1 MADVRKHG
9 LFGRAWRILTVGGLV
24 IGVGALFAKNEE
36 RIEAIGRPTAPPSAE
51 SLKEG
56 YEVKDINVRRTVYIL
71 AGMGAATALVVGIVF
86 VMIWR
91 FNINRQ
97 AAWSH
102 LTPQQTAAL
111 VPPAPRV
118 PRDPFAHLARVRA
131 REERLL
137 HSYGWVSADHSMAHI
152 PIDRA
157 MALVAGKSLDT
168 TP

>member
-1 MADVRKHG
+1 MADHGRHG
-9 LFGRAWRILTVGGLV
+9 LFGMAWRILTVGGLV
-24 IGVGALFAKNEE
+24 IGVGALFVKNEE
-36 RIEAIGRPTAPPSAE
+36 RISAIGRPTAPPSAE

-56 YEVKDINVRRTVYIL
+56 YEVKDINVRRTAYIL
-71 AGMGAATALVVGIVF
+71 AGMGAVTALVVGIVF
-86 VMIWR
+86 VMVWR
-91 FNINRQ
+91 FNVNRQ

-111 VPPAPRV
+111 VPPAPHV
-118 PRDPFAHLARVRA
+118 PVDPFAQLARVRA

-137 HSYGWVSADHSMAHI
+137 HSYGWISADHSMARI

-157 MALVAGKSLDT
+157 MSLVAGKSLDI